1 MFLAPYK
8 HLERLRGYG
17 FKTFGDLWDESYDD
31 IISPKDRMDAVVA
44 LIKELND
51 GDKLNKL
58 YSQAKDILEYNQSV
72 AFNFWKRES
81 CTKYFKK
88 LADEVLL

>member
-1 MFLAPYK
+1 MK
-8 HLERLRGYG
+8 EYG
-17 FKTFGDLWDESYDD
+17 FKTFGELWDESYDD
-31 IISPKDRMDAVVA
+31 IVSPKDRMDAVVT

-51 GDKLNKL
+51 RDKLHKL
-58 YSQAKDILEYNQSV
+58 YYQAKDILEYNQNV

-81 CTKYFKK
+81 CTEYFKK